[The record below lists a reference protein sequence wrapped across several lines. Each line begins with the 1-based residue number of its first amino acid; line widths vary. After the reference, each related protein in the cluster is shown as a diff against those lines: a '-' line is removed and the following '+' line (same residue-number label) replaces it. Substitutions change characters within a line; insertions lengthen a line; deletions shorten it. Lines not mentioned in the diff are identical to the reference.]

1 VKDWFKNLFDYNFS
15 EHTEESAKYLI
26 DKSTGC
32 EYNIADIVI
41 LLSNK
46 IDDLE
51 EKYKCILLDF
61 KHLEEENIELTNAL
75 YELENRLDSKIDNI
89 HPVVYNFQDNAKLD
103 NYTLGDK

>member
-1 VKDWFKNLFDYNFS
+1 MKDWFKNLFDYKFS

-46 IDDLE
+46 IDELE
-51 EKYKCILLDF
+51 EKYKCLLLDI

-75 YELENRLDSKIDNI
+75 YEFENSIEAKLNSKIPTVYNIKGDNLEN
-89 HPVVYNFQDNAKLD
+89 NF
-103 NYTLGDK
+103 